1 MEYSLNYINTV
12 KIFIAIILCYLVY
25 SLSSAPPT
33 PVVYMEQT
41 VIDSSYVTPEGWLA
55 PHPNN

>member
-25 SLSSAPPT
+25 SLSSATT
-33 PVVYMEQT
+33 PVVIYMQQPI
-41 VIDSSYVTPEGWLA
+41 IDSSYLTPEGW
-55 PHPNN
+55 PSPYPDN